1 LGIGGFRWKHI
12 ILVTSLYLLLAIT
25 MISFTY
31 PKADLHGLIA
41 PAGFKAT
48 FYKDNPTI
56 AVFSSESSTHV
67 YWAGSVYSLG
77 SPASSTCYDGSKLL
91 MIVGGELYTV
101 DSTGLATRTRFSL
114 DARLATVT
122 CGETPYAILTSNRA
136 LLLVDTSRGVGFRL
150 EGLPLDGVSI
160 SGLQAGGGVYVAS
173 GNRVVF
179 VNGSS
184 TATVYELPGAAV
196 IRGLALSHEGLVA
209 YGSWDDMGLLYRF
222 SVGEAILL
230 KVPGRVTSVDALSCY
245 DYRCWAIVRPH
256 GDWLIVVEFNNWR
269 YVSHARIVAV
279 KPFVYHTSGA
289 SDRVWISGDLVG
301 LGVVVLGVMS
311 TREAVVGF
319 NSTHAALYTEGYI
332 TPAPRLSKIKVYPR
346 TERVKVDYVEVELLE
361 SSEVLQR
368 GDGMFKTV
376 EPQIDRLATLTTLMV
391 VTMPVLVYAYSYVR
405 GRY

>member
-1 LGIGGFRWKHI
+1 MWKHI
-12 ILVTSLYLLLAIT
+12 ILITSLYLLLAIT
-25 MISFTY
+25 MFSLIY
-31 PKADLHGLIA
+31 PKADLHGLVA
-41 PAGFKAT
+41 PPGFKAT
-48 FYKDNPTI
+48 FYNSNPMI
-56 AVFSSESSTHV
+56 AVFSSGSSTHV
-67 YWAGSVYSLG
+67 YWADSVYSLG

-91 MIVGGELYTV
+91 MIVGGELYIV

-122 CGETPYAILTSNRA
+122 CGETPYAILTSNTA

-184 TATVYELPGAAV
+184 IATVYELPGAVV

-209 YGSWDDMGLLYRF
+209 YGSWDDIGLVYRF

-230 KVPGRVTSVDALSCY
+230 NVPGRVTSVDALSCY
-245 DYRCWAIVRPH
+245 DHRCWAIVRPH

-269 YVSHARIVAV
+269 YVSHAKIVAV

-301 LGVVVLGVMS
+301 LGVVVIGVMS

-346 TERVKVDYVEVELLE
+346 TERVKVDYVEVKLLE

-368 GDGMFKTV
+368 DDSMFKTV

-391 VTMPVLVYAYSYVR
+391 VTMPVLVYAYSYAR

>member
-1 LGIGGFRWKHI
+1 LEIGSFMWKHI

-31 PKADLHGLIA
+31 PKADLHGLVA
-41 PAGFKAT
+41 PPGFKAT
-48 FYKDNPTI
+48 FYNSNPMI
-56 AVFSSESSTHV
+56 AVFSSGSSTHV
-67 YWAGSVYSLG
+67 YWADSVYSLG

-122 CGETPYAILTSNRA
+122 CGETPYAILTSNTA

-160 SGLQAGGGVYVAS
+160 SGLQVGGGVYVAS

-184 TATVYELPGAAV
+184 TATIYELPGAAV
-196 IRGLALSHEGLVA
+196 VRGLALSHEGLVA
-209 YGSWDDMGLLYRF
+209 YGSWDDMGLVYRF

-289 SDRVWISGDLVG
+289 SDRAWISGDLVD

-319 NSTHAALYTEGYI
+319 NGTHAVLYTEGYI
-332 TPAPRLSKIKVYPR
+332 TPTPRLSKIKVYPH

-368 GDGMFKTV
+368 GDSMFKTV

-391 VTMPVLVYAYSYVR
+391 VTMPVLVYAYSYAR